1 MKDRVVFT
9 GDLQFLNLGELIQLI
24 GSNGSTGVLRLLSKY
39 VESPGLVY
47 FKEGN
52 PVDAS
57 NGVERGLDV
66 LYAFFGWKEG
76 EFEFSLEPVNVKQ
89 SVKKSRMQIVLEG
102 LKRLDDGDIE
112 LKGAVGFETVSGAAG
127 AKERLPLIKG
137 PLIDY
142 MDVVAEE
149 SFYEGQTIV
158 SQGRHGTWMWV
169 ILEGTVN
176 ICKEAGEEL
185 IPILKVGP
193 GSFIGSM
200 AAFSQQDEVRSAT
213 AIAAE
218 RVQLGVLD
226 RPRLTHEYASLSSDF
241 RNIMLSLDRRLKQ
254 VTRQAA
260 EGRLNYQPIKGV
272 PVGKPPIIRE
282 GDGSQPLL
290 AIREGNAFIVK
301 TMKSGD
307 LLLCKLEKPDF
318 VGNIPFLNIGHEPE
332 SAAVFGTDDL
342 QTREL
347 NTDSLSEEYARLSGT
362 MRNMVDNC
370 ATFISATT
378 MVLYDL
384 HKKNKEGNKKNK
396 GDKK

>member
-1 MKDRVVFT
+1 MKDSVVLS
-9 GDLQFLNLGELIQLI
+9 GDLKFLNLGELIQLI
-24 GSNGSTGVLRLLSKY
+24 GSSGATGVLRLLSKY
-39 VESPGLVY
+39 VESPGLIY

-52 PVDAS
+52 PIDAS
-57 NGVERGLDV
+57 NGADRGVDV
-66 LYAFFGWKEG
+66 LYSFFGWKEG
-76 EFEFSLEPVNVKQ
+76 TFEFSQEPVNVRQ
-89 SVKKSRMQIVLEG
+89 SVKKTRMQIVLEG

-112 LKGAVGFETVSGAAG
+112 LKGPVDFETVPGAAG
-127 AKERLPLIKG
+127 TKERLPVIKG

-176 ICKEAGEEL
+176 ICKEAGEEK

-200 AAFSQQDEVRSAT
+200 AAFAQQDEVRSAT

-226 RPRLTHEYASLSSDF
+226 RPRLTHEYASLSADF
-241 RNIMLSLDRRLKQ
+241 RNIMLSMDRRLKQ

-260 EGRLNYQPIKGV
+260 MGRMNRQPIKGV
-272 PVGKPPIIRE
+272 PPGKAPIIRE
-282 GDGSQPLL
+282 GEGQQPLL
-290 AIREGNAFIVK
+290 SIREGNAFVVK
-301 TMKSGD
+301 PLKSGD
-307 LLLCKLEKPDF
+307 LMLCKLEKSDF
-318 VGNIPFLNIGHEPE
+318 VGTIPFLNIGHEPE

-347 NTDSLSEEYARLSGT
+347 NADALSEEYARLSGT

-370 ATFISATT
+370 ATFVSATT
-378 MVLYDL
+378 SVLCDL
-384 HKKNKEGNKKNK
+384 YRDTNNK
-396 GDKK
+396 GAKKK